1 MADIK
6 VPELAESITEGTVA
20 QWLKQPGDT
29 VNKGDYVVELE
40 TDKVN
45 VEIISEYSGVLAE
58 LKAEEGDTVNVGDTI
73 AVVSEGGEA
82 PAPKAEEKKRK
93 HLKRLKKKRNQL
105 IPNQRKIINN
115 AQLLHRQLEKWRVK
129 KESI

>member
-93 HLKRLKKKRNQL
+93 HLKR
-105 IPNQRKIINN
+105 
-115 AQLLHRQLEKWRVK
+115 
-129 KESI
+129 